1 MKLDLLTNAAVV
13 DNAIR
18 FVSGRS
24 KDKEKMESSDSN
36 DKEESDEP
44 DYDEDEEY
52 NTIVVN
58 LLCWWYYFSN

>member
-1 MKLDLLTNAAVV
+1 
-13 DNAIR
+13 
-18 FVSGRS
+18 
-24 KDKEKMESSDSN
+24 MESSDSN

-58 LLCWWYYFSN
+58 LLCWWDYFSY